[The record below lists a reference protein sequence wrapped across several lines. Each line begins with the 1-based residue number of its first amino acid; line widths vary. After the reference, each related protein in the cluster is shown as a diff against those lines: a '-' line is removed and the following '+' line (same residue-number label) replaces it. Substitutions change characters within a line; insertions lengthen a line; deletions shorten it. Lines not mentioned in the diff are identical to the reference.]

1 MKIIK
6 SFRKTLS
13 MKMDETG
20 KLIVKVPLFANKKTI
35 EDFINRNKTWIE
47 ERKKNILQRVKE
59 FKE

>member
-20 KLIVKVPLFANKKTI
+20 KLIVKVPYFVNKKNI
-35 EDFINRNKTWIE
+35 EDFINKNKSWIE
-47 ERKKNILQRVKE
+47 EKKQNVLEGFRE